1 MNLYLVACCSYLAEI
16 RNTRYEIRDT
26 KRGVI
31 VSKRVAITGVG
42 VVSPCGLK
50 KETFWANLKR
60 GESYID
66 EIKRFD
72 ASTYPSRI
80 AGQVHE
86 LDHYTHLSGRLI
98 KKIDVFSHMA
108 LVASEQAL
116 QDSKVDLA
124 NVDKNRVGVFMGN
137 ALGGWLFAE
146 TELRDLYMEGREGI
160 SPYMASAWFPAA
172 PQGQVTIYYGFKG
185 YSKTIV
191 ADKASSALALWYAS
205 KTVAEDKNEFVVAG
219 GMEAPITP
227 YALLC
232 ANSRGGLSKNNLM
245 PKKAYRPYDLYRD
258 GFVLAEGSGMV
269 VLEQE
274 EHARKRNVP
283 IYGYLCGVG
292 FSSDGYHYSRFR
304 PDSKNLE
311 YAINECLKDARWD
324 KNDINYICL
333 DAEASEMGDYLE
345 TQALKNVFGKKI
357 TTVSLSAPKTMYGNL
372 LGAQTALDLITT
384 LFSMKYSTVLPT
396 INYEM
401 RDPACDLDYT
411 ANKSLERNIKKAL
424 ILARGRGGINVVLAV
439 EKE

>member
-1 MNLYLVACCSYLAEI
+1 MSE
-16 RNTRYEIRDT
+16 
-26 KRGVI
+26 
-31 VSKRVAITGVG
+31 RVAITGLG

-60 GESYID
+60 ADSYID
-66 EIKRFD
+66 EISRFD
-72 ASTYPSRI
+72 ASNYPSRI

-108 LVASEQAL
+108 LVASDQAIK
-116 QDSKVDLA
+116 DSNLDLD
-124 NVDKNRVGVFMGN
+124 NVDKNQVGVFMGN

-146 TELRDLYMEGREGI
+146 TELRDLYLEGREGI

-205 KTVAEDKNEFVVAG
+205 KTILEDKNEFVLAG

-232 ANSRGGLSKNNLM
+232 ANSRGGLSKNNLTC
-245 PKKAYRPYDLYRD
+245 KRAYRPYDLYRD
-258 GFVLAEGSGMV
+258 GFVLAEGAGMT
-269 VLEQE
+269 VLEKE
-274 EHARKRNVP
+274 SHALRRNAP
-283 IYGYLCGVG
+283 IYGFIKGIG
-292 FSSDGYHYSRFR
+292 FSSDGYHYNRYR

-311 YAINECLKDARWD
+311 YAIEECLKDARWS
-324 KNDINYICL
+324 KRNVHYICL

-345 TQALKNVFGKKI
+345 TMALKNVFGKQI
-357 TTVSLSAPKTMYGNL
+357 ETISLSAPKSMYGNL
-372 LGAQTALDLITT
+372 LGAQTALDLISTI
-384 LFSMKYSTVLPT
+384 FSMKNSTVLPT
-396 INYEM
+396 INYQM
-401 RDPACDLDYT
+401 SDPDCDLDYT
-411 ANKSLERNIKKAL
+411 PNKPVERQIDKAL
-424 ILARGRGGINVVLAV
+424 IIARGRGGINVVLAV